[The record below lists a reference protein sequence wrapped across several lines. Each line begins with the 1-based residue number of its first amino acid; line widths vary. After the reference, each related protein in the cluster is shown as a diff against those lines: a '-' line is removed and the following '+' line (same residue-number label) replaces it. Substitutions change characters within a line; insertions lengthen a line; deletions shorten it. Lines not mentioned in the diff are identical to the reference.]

1 MTKRGRAQGSVLA
14 TPPFRWAATPCDRR
28 NIKAL
33 TKTSSPMAADP
44 ILLTAGKWL
53 GAASGVLAL
62 TTIAGYL
69 SRWGIR
75 FRLVGVT
82 SFTALLAVSC
92 LTFAVSYS
100 PRVQL
105 AGAVSVPVVFDNG
118 IDLVVAAAP
127 DGLADGAG
135 RGAMAA
141 HRGRPRCCPLRGGDG
156 RRSPDRPA
164 AGVCL
169 HRHQHRRRA
178 RPPGPEPREAPPPA
192 TQGLRQTASF
202 W

>member
-1 MTKRGRAQGSVLA
+1 
-14 TPPFRWAATPCDRR
+14 
-28 NIKAL
+28 
-33 TKTSSPMAADP
+33 MAADP
-44 ILLTAGKWL
+44 ILMTAGKWL

-127 DGLADGAG
+127 DGLADGA
-135 RGAMAA
+135 AA
-141 HRGRPRCCPLRGGDG
+141 ATVQQVALNLRGGGRSSSDNLVHVRLRRVETVAPGLSKPMVLAEATRSLTDG
-156 RRSPDRPA
+156 DVQLQP
-164 AGVCL
+164 
-169 HRHQHRRRA
+169 
-178 RPPGPEPREAPPPA
+178 
-192 TQGLRQTASF
+192 
-202 W
+202 